1 MHQTTTFILKKNQ
14 LKGCLRRG
22 FCGQLTK
29 NANKWYSR
37 MQIIVP
43 TDCHTKKNELGRNE
57 TLTEIMA
64 HEWFLKWIKHR
75 LI

>member
-1 MHQTTTFILKKNQ
+1 MHQTITFIFKKNQ
-14 LKGCLRRG
+14 LKGCFRKG
-22 FCGQLTK
+22 FCVQLTK
-29 NANKWYSR
+29 NANKWYNR

-43 TDCHTKKNELGRNE
+43 ADCHTKKNELGRND

-64 HEWFLKWIKHR
+64 NEWFLKWIKHR